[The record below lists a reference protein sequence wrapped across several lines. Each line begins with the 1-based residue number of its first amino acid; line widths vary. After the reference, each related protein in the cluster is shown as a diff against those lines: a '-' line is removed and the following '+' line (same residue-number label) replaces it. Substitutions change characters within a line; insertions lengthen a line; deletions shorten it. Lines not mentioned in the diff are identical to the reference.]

1 MRDRDLKWVNHFLP
15 SNQGRPLS
23 NGWWRMAPRPSA
35 TCVGPGGGAMGDLAD
50 EGEPGATVLFA

>member
-1 MRDRDLKWVNHFLP
+1 MSKLFNLIVYSLA
-15 SNQGRPLS
+15 SLLTC